1 MAHCRRQEQ
10 IFVFQ
15 ENDIKPERTRIHT
28 DVLPQILSR
37 KGQMK
42 WINKTF
48 RCFIRL
54 KKMNQGAESYLVQ
67 RNPVHNEVICPVQ
80 LIRTRRQL
88 AFNKHG
94 QFRQFKGSA
103 KAKTCMEKFAQY
115 LASVYVYIRQLQCS
129 QKPYRPK
136 LAGHLECSSGPST
149 MISWKTIYHVLEETV
164 PLYVAMILA
173 YLSIKWWKLFTP
185 EQCSGINKFVAKFS
199 IPLLSFQVLSTNNP
213 YDMNLKLILSDVIQ
227 KSLALLGFAVI
238 SRAFC
243 MEKFDRLITGFSLS
257 TLPNT
262 LIIGIPLLKG
272 MYGAEAVKLISQIV
286 ALQSLI
292 WYTLLLFLFE
302 FRAARGMATTTS
314 SETTESGTPGP
325 TQQTYEEDQAK
336 GVSARCYRAFSF
348 CLVVGRKLVTNP
360 NMYASLIGLIWA
372 LISFRWRIQLPLI
385 VSNSIRILSDGG
397 LGMAM
402 FSLGLFTALQTKIIA
417 CGTKKMLLSLGIRF
431 FLGPALMVISSYAV
445 GMRGTLLKIA
455 IMQAALP
462 QGIVPFVFAK
472 EYNVHADILS
482 TAIIIG
488 MMVAVP
494 VALGYYFV
502 IDHSIL

>member
-1 MAHCRRQEQ
+1 
-10 IFVFQ
+10 
-15 ENDIKPERTRIHT
+15 
-28 DVLPQILSR
+28 
-37 KGQMK
+37 
-42 WINKTF
+42 
-48 RCFIRL
+48 
-54 KKMNQGAESYLVQ
+54 
-67 RNPVHNEVICPVQ
+67 
-80 LIRTRRQL
+80 
-88 AFNKHG
+88 
-94 QFRQFKGSA
+94 
-103 KAKTCMEKFAQY
+103 
-115 LASVYVYIRQLQCS
+115 
-129 QKPYRPK
+129 
-136 LAGHLECSSGPST
+136 
-149 MISWKTIYHVLEETV
+149 MISWKTIYHVLEQTV

-213 YDMNLKLILSDVIQ
+213 YDMNLKLIFSDVIQ

-243 MEKFDRLITGFSLS
+243 MEKFDWLITGFSLS

-272 MYGAEAVKLISQIV
+272 MYGNEAVKLISQIV

-302 FRAARGMATTTS
+302 FRAARGMTTTTS
-314 SETTESGTPGP
+314 SVSAVDAESGTSGP
-325 TQQTYEEDQAK
+325 TQQRNEDDQAK
-336 GVSARCYRAFSF
+336 GVSARCCRAICF
-348 CLVVGRKLVTNP
+348 LLAVGRKLVTNP

-372 LISFRWRIQLPLI
+372 LISFRWQIQLPLI

-417 CGTKKMLLSLGIRF
+417 CGTKKMLLSLGIRV
-431 FLGPALMVISSYAV
+431 FLGPALMAISSYAI

-455 IMQAALP
+455 IIQAVLP
-462 QGIVPFVFAK
+462 QGIVPFVFGK

-482 TAIIIG
+482 TAIIVG
-488 MMVAVP
+488 MMIAVP
-494 VALGYYFV
+494 VTLGYYVV
-502 IDHSIL
+502 IDHL